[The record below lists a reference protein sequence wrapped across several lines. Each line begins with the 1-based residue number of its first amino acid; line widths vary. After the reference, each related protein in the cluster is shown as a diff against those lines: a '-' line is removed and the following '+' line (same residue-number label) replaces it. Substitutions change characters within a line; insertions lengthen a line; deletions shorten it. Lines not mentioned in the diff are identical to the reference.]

1 MSKISPLKF
10 TPILK
15 SVLWGGSRIS
25 SFKGIAPSNSLIG
38 ETWEISGLEGIETK
52 IASGEFKGMT
62 VSELL
67 NSHGEEIMGQRLFQ
81 QYGTHFPLLIKF
93 IDAAQDLSIQV
104 HPNDEIAAPR
114 HNCSGKTELWYMLE
128 SQDNSIIYSG
138 FKTPTTLNEFKNHV
152 ENNTLTDVLACF
164 SPKRG
169 DIFYLPAGRVHSIG
183 AGNLLLEIQQSSDI
197 TYRVYDYNRTD
208 FNGQKRELH
217 TELALET
224 IDYQVHDEYCIH
236 TEPQIDCEI
245 EINRCNYFAT
255 TLLKV
260 KNSCRIDV
268 ANKDSFRIIIVTAGK
283 GNLIDCYGNNIPLRQ
298 GNVLLIPASTEWIDI
313 IGTNG
318 KAIEV
323 VTTYVPM

>member
-1 MSKISPLKF
+1 
-10 TPILK
+10 
-15 SVLWGGSRIS
+15 
-25 SFKGIAPSNSLIG
+25 
-38 ETWEISGLEGIETK
+38 
-52 IASGEFKGMT
+52 
-62 VSELL
+62 
-67 NSHGEEIMGQRLFQ
+67 MGKRLFQ
-81 QYGTHFPLLIKF
+81 KYGVHFPLLIKF

-128 SQDNSIIYSG
+128 SQDSSIIYSG
-138 FKTPTTLNEFKNHV
+138 FKTPTTLNEFKSHI

-208 FNGQKRELH
+208 FNGKKRELH

-236 TEPQIDCEI
+236 TEPQLNCEV
-245 EINRCNYFAT
+245 EINRCDYFAT

-260 KNSCRIDV
+260 NNSCRIEI
-268 ANKDSFRIIIVTAGK
+268 ANKDSFRIIVVTSGK
-283 GNLIDCYGNNIPLRQ
+283 GNLTDDKGNKAILKQ
-298 GNVLLIPASTEWIDI
+298 GDVLLIPASTEWIDVATSSNK
-313 IGTNG
+313 G
-318 KAIEV
+318 IEV
-323 VTTYVPM
+323 ISTYIP

>member
-1 MSKISPLKF
+1 MSNISPIRF

-15 SVLWGGSRIS
+15 SVLWGGSRIAT
-25 SFKGIAPSNSLIG
+25 FKGIAPSNSLIG
-38 ETWEISGLEGIETK
+38 ETWEISGLDGLETK
-52 IASGEFKGMT
+52 VAEGEFKGMT
-62 VSELL
+62 ISELL
-67 NSHGEEIMGQRLFQ
+67 SKKGELIMGKRLFQ
-81 QYGTHFPLLIKF
+81 KYGVHFPLLIKF

-128 SQDNSIIYSG
+128 SQDSSIIYSG
-138 FKTPTTLNEFKNHV
+138 FKTPTTLNEFKSHI

-208 FNGQKRELH
+208 FNGKKRELH

-236 TEPQIDCEI
+236 TEPQLNCEV
-245 EINRCNYFAT
+245 EINRCDYFAT

-260 KNSCRIDV
+260 NNSCRIEI
-268 ANKDSFRIIIVTAGK
+268 ANKDSFRIIVVTSGK
-283 GNLIDCYGNNIPLRQ
+283 GNLTDDKGNKAILKQ
-298 GNVLLIPASTEWIDI
+298 GDVLLIPASTEWIDVATSSNK
-313 IGTNG
+313 G
-318 KAIEV
+318 IEV
-323 VTTYVPM
+323 ISTYIP